1 MSIISRASLPANFSD
16 FLESVSANMRLPQPE
31 PQYLFASMALGSSLA
46 AAGISAASGA
56 QMGLASTGQSTPTS
70 LDRLLRT
77 AEVFPDAVKTVN
89 GFGLGRGDTIKFQ
102 RAKYADAAMGY
113 SASSRE
119 LSTDTPISTTGQ
131 TIAMEEVPI
140 VLKQYLGPGAASE
153 PQPYALWDFDMRY
166 RASKWSLVDEVTSHL
181 SRDYVKFL
189 DTSIRDL
196 FRATSNIT
204 YADDVTNVLSMTNG
218 AGHQA
223 SLEMI
228 FKARKAL
235 SDRERR
241 PFARGKYLLLVP
253 TAFNVQ
259 MLGDVDY
266 RELTKAHSAD
276 RNLVFGH
283 IASVQ
288 DIDIVEC
295 TTLKTFAAGETVPGD
310 GNAVPASATVY
321 ESLLISPD
329 SVGFGNAG
337 GPEARHADDTNYGN
351 VAKVIWQAVHAFQT
365 LDDRGIQRVLFQA

>member
-1 MSIISRASLPANFSD
+1 MSIISRGSLPANFSD
-16 FLESVSANMRLPQPE
+16 FLESVGANMRLPQPE

-46 AAGISAASGA
+46 AAGINAGMGA
-56 QMGLASTGQSTPTS
+56 EIALASNGQSAGTA
-70 LDRLLRT
+70 LDRLIRT
-77 AEVFPDAVKTVN
+77 AEAFPDAVKAVN

-102 RAKYADAAMGY
+102 RPKFSDAAMGY
-113 SASSRE
+113 AASSRE
-119 LSTDTPISTTGQ
+119 LDANTSISTTGQ
-131 TIAMEEVPI
+131 TISMEEVPV
-140 VLKQYLGPGAASE
+140 VLKQYIGPGGASS

-166 RASKWSLVDEVTSHL
+166 RASKWNLVDEVSMHL
-181 SRDYVKFL
+181 SRDYIKFL
-189 DTSIRDL
+189 DTSVRDL

-204 YADDVTNVLSMTNG
+204 YADDVSNVLSFTNG

-266 RELTKAHSAD
+266 RELTKAHTAE

-295 TTLKTFAAGETVPGD
+295 TTLKSYAASDTVPGD
-310 GNAVPASATVY
+310 GNAVPTGATVY

-329 SVGFGNAG
+329 AVGFGNAG
-337 GPEARHADDTNYGN
+337 GPEPRHADDTNYGN

-365 LDDRGIQRVLFQA
+365 LDDRGVQRVLFQA